1 MYIDFFTQTSRAIE
15 YIRHQLFVN
24 HLVSFVVVDA
34 SEKLGSVKVEVPEV
48 TQSEMGQKQKL
59 REVLDMVNHLL
70 NLTPSWVD
78 QKWTVDSELTYFCTV
93 YFIRVFGCA
102 SSFCV
107 IRHVDLPLS
116 SKQLSYC
123 STQWK

>member
-1 MYIDFFTQTSRAIE
+1 MRC
-15 YIRHQLFVN
+15 V
-24 HLVSFVVVDA
+24 

-78 QKWTVDSELTYFCTV
+78 QKWSVDSMWTAAAC
-93 YFIRVFGCA
+93 
-102 SSFCV
+102 SHCV
-107 IRHVDLPLS
+107 LL
-116 SKQLSYC
+116 
-123 STQWK
+123 